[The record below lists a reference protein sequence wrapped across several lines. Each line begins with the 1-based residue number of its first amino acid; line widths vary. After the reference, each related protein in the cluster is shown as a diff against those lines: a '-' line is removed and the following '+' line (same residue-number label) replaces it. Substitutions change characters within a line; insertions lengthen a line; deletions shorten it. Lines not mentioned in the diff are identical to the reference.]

1 MTAPRK
7 KTPIDRKRRVLSE
20 DLTPS
25 ELLADEIVTASGD
38 LAPSVRRIMQAE
50 LDEDQKLRSL
60 TRFRNSLNQIGDP
73 YRDPRYA
80 IAHCDD
86 PEA

>member
-1 MTAPRK
+1 MSPARRSG
-7 KTPIDRKRRVLSE
+7 PIDRKRRVLRE
-20 DLTPS
+20 DLSPG
-25 ELLADEIVTASGD
+25 ELMADEIVTASSD

-50 LDEDQKLRSL
+50 LDEDQKLRAL

-73 YRDPRYA
+73 HRDPRYA

-86 PEA
+86 PDE

>member
-1 MTAPRK
+1 
-7 KTPIDRKRRVLSE
+7 VLRE
-20 DLTPS
+20 DLSPG
-25 ELLADEIVTASGD
+25 ELMADEIVTASSD

-50 LDEDQKLRSL
+50 LDDDQKLRAL

-73 YRDPRYA
+73 HRDPRYA

-86 PEA
+86 PDE